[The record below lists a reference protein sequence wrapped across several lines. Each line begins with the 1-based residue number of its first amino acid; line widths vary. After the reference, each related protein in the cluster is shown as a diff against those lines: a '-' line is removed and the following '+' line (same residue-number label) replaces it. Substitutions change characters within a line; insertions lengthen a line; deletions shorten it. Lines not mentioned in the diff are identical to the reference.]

1 MNKKTEYM
9 SKKNRKYKKEPKG
22 NFKTLKLNLKLKTDS
37 MHLLAG

>member
-37 MHLLAG
+37 MHFLAG